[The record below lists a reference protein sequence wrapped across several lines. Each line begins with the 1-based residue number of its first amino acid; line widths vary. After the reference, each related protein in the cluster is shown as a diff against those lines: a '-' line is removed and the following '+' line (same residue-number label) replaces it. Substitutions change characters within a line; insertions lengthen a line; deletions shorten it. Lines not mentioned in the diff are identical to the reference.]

1 MPQPVRER
9 NVDAFLEV
17 YEPIL
22 IACTL
27 RYPHEFNFPPMQVSG
42 VLKALR
48 VGLLQN
54 KFEIDTRPMKLVC
67 ELLEIPHTREGIERF
82 LQSA

>member
-1 MPQPVRER
+1 MPQQLREK

-27 RYPHEFNFPPMQVSG
+27 RYPHEFNFPPTQVSA
-42 VLKALR
+42 VLKTLR

-54 KFEIDTRPMKLVC
+54 EYDVDTRPMKLTC
-67 ELLEIPHTREGIERF
+67 ELLEIEHTRDAIDRF
-82 LQSA
+82 LKSR

>member
-1 MPQPVRER
+1 MPVRPWEK

-27 RYPHEFNFPPMQVSG
+27 RYPHEFSFPPTEVSS
-42 VLKALR
+42 VLRALR
-48 VGLLQN
+48 VALLQHN
-54 KFEIDTRPMKLVC
+54 YEIDTRPMRLTC
-67 ELLEIPHTREGIERF
+67 DLLEIEHTREAIDKFVRG
-82 LQSA
+82 S